1 MVVVL
6 GVWNGLQWPGVAK
19 LSKAGDGCAMAKTPH
34 TAQKYECNSS
44 NSILIGMAQLNRM
57 NAIKV
62 GKVAAAKARFGAF
75 SRDRLQNAVPQ
86 AARQAAKAAE

>member
-1 MVVVL
+1 M
-6 GVWNGLQWPGVAK
+6 
-19 LSKAGDGCAMAKTPH
+19 TPH